1 MMSRNAAKS
10 RPQAAPRPG
19 EDKATDGAVLAQ
31 LAALHRL
38 SVNELKVKWESLFG
52 AAAPNNSRSFLEV
65 RIAARIQELT
75 YGGLS
80 RDTRRALDVLA
91 DEIEGKIDRK
101 RMAEDGRNPS
111 PGTKLI
117 REWDGAEHTVTV
129 LADGYAWE
137 GRKYRSL
144 SAVAKAIT
152 GTNWNGF
159 RFFGFR
165 DKQRSGA

>member
-1 MMSRNAAKS
+1 MKNTAKQK
-10 RPQAAPRPG
+10 PQTVPRPG
-19 EDKATDGAVLAQ
+19 ENGTMDDAVLAQ
-31 LAALHRL
+31 LATLQCM
-38 SVNELKVKWESLFG
+38 SVNELKAKWEELF
-52 AAAPNNSRSFLEV
+52 ASAAPNNSRSFLEG

-80 RDTRRALDVLA
+80 RETRRALDVLA
-91 DEIEGKIDRK
+91 DEVEGKIERK
-101 RMAEDGRNPS
+101 RMADDGRNPS

-117 REWDGAEHTVTV
+117 REWNGAEHTVTV

-159 RFFGFR
+159 RFFGLR

>member
-1 MMSRNAAKS
+1 MSRNAAKS
-10 RPQAAPRPG
+10 RPQAAARPG
-19 EDKATDGAVLAQ
+19 EDATTDGAVLSQ
-31 LAALHRL
+31 LAALHRM
-38 SVNELKVKWESLFG
+38 SVNELKAKWESLFG
-52 AAAPNNSRSFLEV
+52 AAAPNNSREFLES
-65 RIAARIQELT
+65 RLAARIQELT

-80 RDTRRALDVLA
+80 RETRRALDILA
-91 DEIEGKIDRK
+91 DEIDGTIDRK
-101 RMAEDGRNPS
+101 RMTDDSRNPS

-129 LADGYAWE
+129 LGDGYAWE

-159 RFFGFR
+159 RFFGLR
-165 DKQRSGA
+165 DKQRSGK

>member
-1 MMSRNAAKS
+1 MRHTARPK
-10 RPQAAPRPG
+10 PQAAPRPG

-31 LAALHRL
+31 LAALQRM
-38 SVNELKVKWESLFG
+38 SVNELKAKWEELFATG
-52 AAAPNNSRSFLEV
+52 APNNSRAFLEV
-65 RIAARIQELT
+65 RIANRIQELT

-80 RDTRRALDVLA
+80 RETRRALDVLA

-101 RMAEDGRNPS
+101 RMADDSRNPS

-117 REWDGAEHTVTV
+117 REWNGTEHTVTV
-129 LADGYAWE
+129 LGDSYAWD

-159 RFFGFR
+159 RFFGLR
-165 DKQRSGA
+165 DKQRSDV

>member
-1 MMSRNAAKS
+1 MRNTARPK
-10 RPQAAPRPG
+10 PQAAPRPG

-31 LAALHRL
+31 LAALQRM
-38 SVNELKVKWESLFG
+38 SVNELKAKWESLFS
-52 AAAPNNSRSFLEV
+52 AAAPNNSRSYLES
-65 RIAARIQELT
+65 RIASRIQELT

-80 RDTRRALDVLA
+80 RETRRALDVLA

-101 RMAEDGRNPS
+101 RMADDGRNPS

-129 LADGYAWE
+129 LGDGYAWE

-159 RFFGFR
+159 RFFGLR
-165 DKQRSGA
+165 DRQRSGA

>member
-1 MMSRNAAKS
+1 MMRNTARPKLAAV
-10 RPQAAPRPG
+10 PRPG
-19 EDKATDGAVLAQ
+19 EDKTTDGAVLAQ
-31 LAALHRL
+31 LAALQRM
-38 SVNELKVKWESLFG
+38 SVNELKAKWESLFG
-52 AAAPNNSRSFLEV
+52 AAAPNNSRSYLEC
-65 RIAARIQELT
+65 RIAGRIQELT

-80 RDTRRALDVLA
+80 RETRRALDVLA

-101 RMAEDGRNPS
+101 RMADDGRNPS

-129 LADGYAWE
+129 LGDGYAWE

-159 RFFGFR
+159 RFFGLGDR
-165 DKQRSGA
+165 QRSGA

>member
-1 MMSRNAAKS
+1 MRNTARPK
-10 RPQAAPRPG
+10 PQALPQPG
-19 EDKATDGAVLAQ
+19 EDKATDGAVLAH
-31 LAALHRL
+31 LAAMQRM
-38 SVNELKVKWESLFG
+38 SVNELKAKWESVFG
-52 AAAPNNSRSFLEV
+52 AAAPNNSRSSLEC
-65 RIAARIQELT
+65 RIASRIQELT

-80 RDTRRALDVLA
+80 RATRRALDVLA
-91 DEIEGKIDRK
+91 DEVEGKIDRK
-101 RMAEDGRNPS
+101 LMADDGRNPS

-129 LADGYAWE
+129 LGDGYAWE

-159 RFFGFR
+159 RFFGLR
-165 DKQRSGA
+165 DKQRKGA

>member
-1 MMSRNAAKS
+1 MMKNTARPK
-10 RPQAAPRPG
+10 PQAAPRPG
-19 EDKATDGAVLAQ
+19 QDQATDGAVLAQ
-31 LAALHRL
+31 LAALQRM
-38 SVNELKVKWESLFG
+38 SVNELKVKWQELFATG
-52 AAAPNNSRSFLEV
+52 APNNSRSFLEV
-65 RIAARIQELT
+65 RIAGRLQELT

-80 RDTRRALDVLA
+80 RETRRALDVLA
-91 DEIEGKIDRK
+91 DEIECKVERK
-101 RMAEDGRNPS
+101 RMADDGRNPS

-129 LADGYAWE
+129 LGDGYAWE

-159 RFFGFR
+159 RFFGLR
-165 DKQRSGA
+165 DKQTSGA

>member
-1 MMSRNAAKS
+1 MRITARA
-10 RPQAAPRPG
+10 RPQPAPRPG
-19 EDKATDGAVLAQ
+19 QDQATDGAVLAR
-31 LAALHRL
+31 LAGLQRM
-38 SVNELKVKWESLFG
+38 SVNELRAQWESIFG
-52 AAAPNNSRSFLEV
+52 AAAPNNSRSYLEC
-65 RIAARIQELT
+65 RIASRIQELT

-80 RDTRRALDVLA
+80 RETRRALDVLA
-91 DEIEGKIDRK
+91 DEVEGKIDRK
-101 RMAEDGRNPS
+101 RMADDSRNPS

-117 REWDGAEHTVTV
+117 REWDGAEQTVTV
-129 LADGYAWE
+129 LGDGYAWE

-159 RFFGFR
+159 RFFGLR

>member
-1 MMSRNAAKS
+1 MIRHTARPK
-10 RPQAAPRPG
+10 PQAAPRPG

-31 LAALHRL
+31 LAALQRM
-38 SVNELKVKWESLFG
+38 SVNELKTKWQELF
-52 AAAPNNSRSFLEV
+52 ASAAPNNSREFLES
-65 RIAARIQELT
+65 RLAARIQELT

-80 RDTRRALDVLA
+80 RETRRALDILA

-101 RMAEDGRNPS
+101 RMADDGRNPS

-117 REWDGAEHTVTV
+117 REWNGAEHTVTV
-129 LADGYAWE
+129 LGDGYAWE
-137 GRKYRSL
+137 GRNYRSL

-159 RFFGFR
+159 RFFGLR
-165 DKQRSGA
+165 DKQRSGI

>member
-1 MMSRNAAKS
+1 MKNTAKLK
-10 RPQAAPRPG
+10 PQAVPRPG
-19 EDKATDGAVLAQ
+19 ENSTTDGAVLAQ
-31 LAALHRL
+31 LAALQRM
-38 SVNELKVKWESLFG
+38 SVNELKTKWHELF
-52 AAAPNNSRSFLEV
+52 ASAAPNNSRPFLEV

-75 YGGLS
+75 FGGLS
-80 RDTRRALDVLA
+80 RETRRALDVLA
-91 DEIEGKIDRK
+91 DDIEGKIDRK
-101 RMAEDGRNPS
+101 RMADDSRNPS

-129 LADGYAWE
+129 LGDGYAWE

-159 RFFGFR
+159 RFFNLR
-165 DKQRSGA
+165 DKQRSGE

>member
-1 MMSRNAAKS
+1 MKNSAKLK
-10 RPQAAPRPG
+10 PQAVPRPG
-19 EDKATDGAVLAQ
+19 ESRTTDEAVLAQ
-31 LAALHRL
+31 LATLQRM
-38 SVNELKVKWESLFG
+38 SVNELKTKWQELF
-52 AAAPNNSRSFLEV
+52 ASAAPNNSRSFLEV

-80 RDTRRALDVLA
+80 RETRRALDVLA

-101 RMAEDGRNPS
+101 RMADDSRNPS

-129 LADGYAWE
+129 LGDGYAWE
-137 GRKYRSL
+137 GRRYRSL

-152 GTNWNGF
+152 GTSWNGF
-159 RFFGFR
+159 RFFGLR
-165 DKQRSGA
+165 DRQRSGT